1 MLGSF
6 YLHHHLISGCQA
18 APVHKKIFNYCI
30 VSYIYI
36 YCIPCLIRLL
46 SRKAT
51 PLLSGKIS
59 EDRKNPAFIPRQ
71 GAFYEHDLRLG
82 EDGLE
87 EEDEK

>member
-1 MLGSF
+1 MTQCNNQIFF
-6 YLHHHLISGCQA
+6 YAQEQPDNQKLDDD
-18 APVHKKIFNYCI
+18 
-30 VSYIYI
+30 
-36 YCIPCLIRLL
+36 
-46 SRKAT
+46 
-51 PLLSGKIS
+51 